1 MKRMPTTC
9 PSCEGRLSVKRLRC
23 EACETEVDGL
33 YSLPVLANL
42 DQDEQEFILKFIQ
55 ASGSLKEMASQMNRS
70 YPTVRNLLD
79 AIIEKLHK
87 CQDNKIKKEK
97 K

>member
-1 MKRMPTTC
+1 
-9 PSCEGRLSVKRLRC
+9 
-23 EACETEVDGL
+23 L
-33 YSLPVLANL
+33 YTLPALVSL

-55 ASGSLKEMASQMNRS
+55 ASGSLKAMADHMNLS

-79 AIIEKLHK
+79 AIIEKLNDK
-87 CQDNKIKKEK
+87 KNQPGKKEK

>member
-1 MKRMPTTC
+1 MPTTC
-9 PSCEGRLSVKRLRC
+9 PSCAGKLSVRRLRC
-23 EACETEVDGL
+23 EACETEVEGL
-33 YSLPVLANL
+33 YTLPALVSL

-55 ASGSLKEMASQMNRS
+55 ASGSLKAMADHMNLS

-79 AIIEKLHK
+79 AIIEKLNDK
-87 CQDNKIKKEK
+87 KNQPGKKEK

>member
-9 PSCEGRLSVKRLRC
+9 PSCEGKLSVKRLRC

-33 YSLPVLANL
+33 YALPALANL
-42 DQDEQEFILKFIQ
+42 NQDEQEFILKFIQ
-55 ASGSLKEMASQMNRS
+55 ASGSLKAMADHMNLS

-79 AIIEKLHK
+79 EIIEKLNK
-87 CQDNKIKKEK
+87 SLDNKKGKK
-97 K
+97 

>member
-1 MKRMPTTC
+1 MPTTC
-9 PSCEGRLSVKRLRC
+9 PSCEGKLSVKRLRC

-33 YSLPVLANL
+33 YSLPALANL
-42 DQDEQEFILKFIQ
+42 NPDEQEFILKFIL
-55 ASGSLKEMASQMNRS
+55 ASGSLKAMADHMNLS

-79 AIIEKLHK
+79 EIIEKL
-87 CQDNKIKKEK
+87 NKSQPTKREK